1 MFDRDGFKRM
11 ADQLASIKGS
21 FILSISDTPEIREA
35 FGGFIL
41 DEVRLTYTAGRD
53 ATKEKAK
60 ELIISNRSI
69 EAGLL

>member
-1 MFDRDGFKRM
+1 
-11 ADQLASIKGS
+11 
-21 FILSISDTPEIREA
+21 
-35 FGGFIL
+35 L
-41 DEVRLTYTAGRD
+41 DEARLTYTVGRD